1 MHRHYSARALTAS
14 LAFLLVLHPLRHN
27 ALALATSTRVIPSFS
42 WGNRTYTCL
51 DIDGGQ
57 VPLPVPPVG
66 GPLVHGGD
74 SVTIS
79 WPKDGA
85 VAIIRTA
92 SKPEAALAD
101 LMDQKE
107 GPDAWA
113 KYIKST
119 LKGSGYTS
127 TVHDFQPNC
136 LNVNHW
142 KIGAITMDYALGG
155 RKSSSLL
162 MIWRTKD
169 GSTLTVTMQSDPDV
183 FKTHNTDL
191 FTLIGGSLVIP
202 PLK

>member
-1 MHRHYSARALTAS
+1 MRPVRPLAATF
-14 LAFLLVLHPLRHN
+14 AFLLILLPLGDK
-27 ALALATSTRVIPSFS
+27 ALALATSTRVIPSYS

-57 VPLPVPPVG
+57 VPIPVPPVG
-66 GPLVHGGD
+66 GPVIQGGD
-74 SVTIS
+74 SITLT
-79 WPKDGA
+79 WPKDGTVA
-85 VAIIRTA
+85 VIRSA

-107 GPDAWA
+107 APDAWA

-119 LKGSGYTS
+119 LKGAGYTS

-169 GSTLTVTMQSDPDV
+169 GSTLTVTMQSDPAV

-191 FTLIGGSLVIP
+191 FALIGGSLVIP
-202 PLK
+202 ASK